1 VVAEGEADLEA
12 LFERDE
18 GRLSAL
24 SLELGGLYFDWSK
37 THLDAGLLERF
48 VAIAESKDFAAA
60 RDSLFAGEI
69 VNPTEGRAA
78 EHVSERGPGEHAA
91 VE

>member
-1 VVAEGEADLEA
+1 MAGQDWNAIDAYDVQSLEA

-18 GRLSAL
+18 GRLSAF

-48 VAIAESKDFAAA
+48 VAIAESNDFAAA
-60 RDSLFAGEI
+60 RDPFRPSASTSKAG
-69 VNPTEGRAA
+69 PRTD
-78 EHVSERGPGEHAA
+78 PPMPM
-91 VE
+91 

>member
-1 VVAEGEADLEA
+1 MVFVGSPTMTPAMAGQDWNAIDAYEVQSLEA

-18 GRLSAL
+18 GRLSAF

-60 RDSLFAGEI
+60 
-69 VNPTEGRAA
+69 
-78 EHVSERGPGEHAA
+78 
-91 VE
+91 